1 MKLVLLIASAMTA
14 VMMAIHILDE
24 RYKRKRIAKIEENLK
39 GQDIAS
45 VADMI
50 HMIEEKMK

>member
-39 GQDIAS
+39 GRYKNDI
-45 VADMI
+45 
-50 HMIEEKMK
+50 